1 VTDLR
6 HQGGVAET
14 APRRRGATRVVPPE
28 TEAAARHATRPA
40 RVARGINAVVV
51 GLCLLGSLQVLVM
64 LGIELNRIVH
74 AEREIARLEAEL
86 SAIDRESDDLLE
98 VATRAGDVV
107 YREQLA
113 RRQGYVYPF
122 ETRYIGPQPAP

>member
-1 VTDLR
+1 MTDLR
-6 HQGGVAET
+6 HPVDVEET
-14 APRRRGATRVVPPE
+14 PPRRRGATRVLPPE
-28 TEAAARHATRPA
+28 AEADAQGATRPA

-86 SAIDRESDDLLE
+86 SAIDREADDLLE
-98 VATRAGDVV
+98 VASRAGDVV